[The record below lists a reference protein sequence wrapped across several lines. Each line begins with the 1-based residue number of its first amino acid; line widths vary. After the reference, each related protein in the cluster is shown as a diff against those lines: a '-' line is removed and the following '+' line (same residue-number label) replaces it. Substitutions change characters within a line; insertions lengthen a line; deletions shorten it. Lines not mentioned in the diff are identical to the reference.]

1 MALLV
6 LLSAKDTDVLG
17 SNDVRENMISPL
29 FVTRIHGFLKN
40 ETPYIQTNYLG
51 RFEKP
56 LEVTGIKPPS
66 RRSEEV
72 IAFHNGDIIGGI
84 GPTYLRVEWEAAI
97 RITPAELAPYE
108 GWEIIGARFYH
119 WENWT
124 HEGSLKIYDEGTD
137 TSPGDLITSEPY
149 NVSGHGWKRINLT
162 DPVPLNITKD
172 MWTSILITKH
182 GAADYSIGID
192 SGPAIDGKGDWVKL
206 SDTWD
211 ELQWFGYDNN
221 LAIEAIVST
230 SYLKVFAGGP
240 YKGFI
245 GETIEFK
252 GKASGGVPP
261 YVWYWDFGD
270 GNTSTDYYPCHAY
283 TKCGNYTVVV
293 IVTDSNASTAS
304 DTTWALIANPPPNP
318 PTIDGPSWGLI
329 NVNYIFCIR
338 VTDPNGDDLYCK
350 WDWGDGNTTEWLG
363 PYSSGETICASHA
376 WSQKGTYEIR
386 VRLKDD
392 YGQQSNWSDPHVFN
406 VYELKKAFLFG
417 SYSKMYTNLSTEGD
431 YNTVEAVNLRM
442 ILFKPF
448 QFLHYIDG
456 KTITFS
462 KDNVKAL
469 ITSRFLIGLLDVV
482 T

>member
-1 MALLV
+1 MSGKILVCSLIIAVLMALLV

-17 SNDVRENMISPL
+17 SNDVRENMVSPL
-29 FVTRIHGFLKN
+29 FVTRIHSFLKN
-40 ETPYIQTNYLG
+40 ETLDIQANYLG

-56 LEVTGIKPPS
+56 LEVTRIKPPS

-108 GWEIIGARFYH
+108 GWEIIGARFFH
-119 WENWT
+119 WENRS
-124 HEGSLKIYDEGTD
+124 HEGSLKIYDEGND
-137 TSPGDLITSEPY
+137 TSPGDLMSSESY
-149 NVSGHGWKRINLT
+149 NVSGHGWKRIDLT
-162 DPVPLNITKD
+162 DPVPLDITKD
-172 MWTSILITKH
+172 IWTSIFIIKH
-182 GAADYSIGID
+182 GSGGDYSMGID

-206 SDTWD
+206 SPDHWD

-221 LAIEAIVST
+221 LAIEAIVSP
-230 SYLKVFAGGP
+230 SY
-240 YKGFI
+240 
-245 GETIEFK
+245 
-252 GKASGGVPP
+252 
-261 YVWYWDFGD
+261 
-270 GNTSTDYYPCHAY
+270 
-283 TKCGNYTVVV
+283 
-293 IVTDSNASTAS
+293 
-304 DTTWALIANPPPNP
+304 NPS
-318 PTIDGPSWGLI
+318 IDGPTWGII
-329 NVNYIFCIR
+329 NVVYTFSIN
-338 VTDPNGDDLYCK
+338 VDDSQGESVYCL
-350 WDWGDGNTTEWLG
+350 WDWGDGNTSGWLG
-363 PYSSGETICASHA
+363 PYNSTTISASHA
-376 WSQKGTYEIR
+376 WSKTGTYEIR
-386 VRLKDD
+386 VKLKDV
-392 YGQQSNWSDPHVFN
+392 YGQESDWLEPHVFT